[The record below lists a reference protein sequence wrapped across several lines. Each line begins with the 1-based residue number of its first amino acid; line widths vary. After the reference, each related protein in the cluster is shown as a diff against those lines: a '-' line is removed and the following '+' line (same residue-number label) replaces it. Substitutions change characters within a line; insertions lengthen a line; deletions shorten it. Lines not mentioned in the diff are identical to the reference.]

1 MHVVGMCSMWRCAGT
16 CACKVQSSSK
26 VDIYITASYAY
37 VCNPITKLT
46 LDQTCKTCNPSVPI
60 GTWGADPRISQL
72 GGFVSPPPHIYTL
85 YNCYNPPLPL
95 PCAVLRA
102 QRGGRG
108 YSYQLAGVKCVS
120 GVRSDFPVFFLAP
133 GKPYRVHVILSTTT
147 QIAFRKKT
155 KTSLTPLRQRFKIIS
170 MHLF

>member
-1 MHVVGMCSMWRCAGT
+1 M
-16 CACKVQSSSK
+16 
-26 VDIYITASYAY
+26 YAIRY
-37 VCNPITKLT
+37 ARLT
-46 LDQTCKTCNPSVPI
+46 LGQTCKTCNPSVPI

-155 KTSLTPLRQRFKIIS
+155 KTSLTLVGGESALRTLPCQGRGTCSGGPRGPPGGVLRVVI
-170 MHLF
+170 

>member
-1 MHVVGMCSMWRCAGT
+1 MHVHVVGMCSMWRCAGT

-26 VDIYITASYAY
+26 VD
-37 VCNPITKLT
+37 
-46 LDQTCKTCNPSVPI
+46 
-60 GTWGADPRISQL
+60 
-72 GGFVSPPPHIYTL
+72 IYTL

-155 KTSLTPLRQRFKIIS
+155 KTSLTPLRQKFKIIS